1 MNVNELLKQKEELEK
16 LKRILEEKEE
26 KGEITTPKKR
36 IYIIGKNLEIIDT
49 KETRIQSKIEE
60 ECTHPVLWQINYN
73 ESNLEFY
80 DSENEKTNYWYY
92 CMHCGKIITDKIK
105 PKTENIITAPDD
117 LSFVYFIRKQLLPE
131 FREEY
136 FEILKRSTEDE
147 ITIENLNQKL
157 NKKFSK
163 QKIKKP

>member
-1 MNVNELLKQKEELEK
+1 
-16 LKRILEEKEE
+16 
-26 KGEITTPKKR
+26 
-36 IYIIGKNLEIIDT
+36 
-49 KETRIQSKIEE
+49 
-60 ECTHPVLWQINYN
+60 
-73 ESNLEFY
+73 
-80 DSENEKTNYWYY
+80 
-92 CMHCGKIITDKIK
+92 MHCGKIITDKIK